1 MNETDTPQHNFATE
15 LARLAAASPAGG
27 AQQMHVTVQIPTGA
41 LRDLEA
47 LVDFLRT
54 LPLAVRQMGGR

>member
-1 MNETDTPQHNFATE
+1 
-15 LARLAAASPAGG
+15 
-27 AQQMHVTVQIPTGA
+27 MHVTVQIPAGA

-54 LPLAVRQMGGR
+54 LPLAVRQMEG